1 MIDSKGS
8 GEIGVN
14 PRTPDKWY
22 LVFQQEPGFLTT
34 LCFDPETRK
43 IYPQEITDEN
53 FVASL
58 EVPED
63 IVGIFKTMLNQ
74 SGWTRIANKLGGEPK
89 KVTWKDR
96 EYKLCLT
103 CKKQGMETRTRSKT
117 GYCRKH
123 RPNPKYL

>member
-1 MIDSKGS
+1 MINSRKS

-14 PRTPDKWY
+14 PHTPDKWY

-43 IYPQEITDEN
+43 VYPQEITDEN

-63 IVGIFKTMLNQ
+63 IVRMFKEYAIALA
-74 SGWTRIANKLGGEPK
+74 SDWTKIAKKLGGEPK
-89 KVTWKDR
+89 K
-96 EYKLCLT
+96 
-103 CKKQGMETRTRSKT
+103 
-117 GYCRKH
+117 
-123 RPNPKYL
+123 